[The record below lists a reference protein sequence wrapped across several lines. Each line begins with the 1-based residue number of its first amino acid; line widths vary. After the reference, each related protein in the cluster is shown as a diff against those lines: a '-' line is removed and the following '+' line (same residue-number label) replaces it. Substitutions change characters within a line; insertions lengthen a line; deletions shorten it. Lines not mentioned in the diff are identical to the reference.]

1 MFDIRPIG
9 YVIGIIVAFLGVM
22 MIFPMILDF
31 ADGNPH
37 WRVFAQAG
45 AITTLSG
52 LFVSMSC
59 SNGKSQGL
67 ELQKTFLLTT
77 GVWVVL
83 PIFAALPFLMG
94 ATQSSVFDAVFE
106 ATSGLTTTGSTVIS
120 GLDDLPR
127 GLLLWRGLLNWL
139 GGIGIIVV
147 AMVFLPELRVGG
159 MQIFRAESF
168 DTMGKILPR
177 ATQISGQ
184 ISIIY
189 IGLTIACFLS
199 YIIAD
204 MSGFD
209 ALIHALTTVAT
220 GGFSSHDAS
229 FAAMSG
235 PAEYVASLYM
245 VLAALPFVRF
255 VQLLN
260 GSARPIFT
268 DEQIRGFVATLAV
281 IIAFSTVYLI
291 YAQNFVIEQA
301 FRQALFNIISIMSGT
316 GYASADYML
325 WGAPMVAVFFFIGLI
340 GGCAGSTACSVKI
353 FRYQIMLSAMSTQL
367 RRIQSPNSVH
377 VPHFQD
383 RPISQ
388 DVMDSVMVFFV
399 MFFISL
405 GALAFLLGLTGLDF
419 ITALSGAATAI
430 GNIGPGL
437 GPEIG
442 PTGNFENLNSAAKGL
457 LIFGM
462 ILGRLELMAVFVLFT
477 RRFWQ
482 AA

>member
-1 MFDIRPIG
+1 
-9 YVIGIIVAFLGVM
+9 
-22 MIFPMILDF
+22 
-31 ADGNPH
+31 
-37 WRVFAQAG
+37 
-45 AITTLSG
+45 
-52 LFVSMSC
+52 
-59 SNGKSQGL
+59 
-67 ELQKTFLLTT
+67 
-77 GVWVVL
+77 
-83 PIFAALPFLMG
+83 
-94 ATQSSVFDAVFE
+94 
-106 ATSGLTTTGSTVIS
+106 
-120 GLDDLPR
+120 
-127 GLLLWRGLLNWL
+127 
-139 GGIGIIVV
+139 
-147 AMVFLPELRVGG
+147 

-260 GSARPIFT
+260 GSARPICT
-268 DEQIRGFVATLAV
+268 DEQIRGFVATLTLVVAL
-281 IIAFSTVYLI
+281 STVYLI
-291 YAQNFVIEQA
+291 YSQNFAIEQA

-353 FRYQIMLSAMSTQL
+353 FRYQIMFAAMSTQL

-419 ITALSGAATAI
+419 VTALSGAATAI

-442 PTGNFENLNSAAKGL
+442 PTGNFENLNSTAKGL

-477 RRFWQ
+477 HRFWQ

>member
-94 ATQSSVFDAVFE
+94 ATQSSVVDAVFE

-291 YAQNFVIEQA
+291 YSQNFVIEQA

-353 FRYQIMLSAMSTQL
+353 FRYQNYAFG
-367 RRIQSPNSVH
+367 H
-377 VPHFQD
+377 VN
-383 RPISQ
+383 
-388 DVMDSVMVFFV
+388 
-399 MFFISL
+399 
-405 GALAFLLGLTGLDF
+405 
-419 ITALSGAATAI
+419 ATAPHPI
-430 GNIGPGL
+430 PKQRACSAFPRSSNFAGRDGL
-437 GPEIG
+437 GHGVLCDVFYLTWGIG
-442 PTGNFENLNSAAKGL
+442 
-457 LIFGM
+457 
-462 ILGRLELMAVFVLFT
+462 VFVGVDGLGFHYGAVGCGDSD
-477 RRFWQ
+477 RKYRPRPWARNWPNREF
-482 AA
+482 